1 MPRLTVD
8 LFTTL
13 DGFAS
18 GEQSPAYFGYFGPDL
33 EGWIDLELAKPQVVL
48 MGRVTFESLAATS
61 RSGET
66 GLTRRLTGLPKVVF
80 SETLDEPLPW
90 SNSRLVK
97 SGLAAEVRSLK
108 QGPGDPLRTV
118 GSPVLVSSLL
128 TLGLVDRLRLVVFPQ
143 VLSSSG
149 RDLIFAN
156 LPDIELDLVATRVLD
171 SRLVLLEYDVR

>member
-33 EGWIDLELAKPQVVL
+33 EGWIDHELARPQVVL

-61 RSGET
+61 QSSET
-66 GLTRRLTGLPKVVF
+66 DLTRRLTELPKVVF

-97 SGLAAEVRSLK
+97 SGLGAEVRSLK

-143 VLSSSG
+143 VLSSTG

>member
-18 GEQSPAYFGYFGPDL
+18 GEQSPAYFGQSGPEL
-33 EGWIDLELAKPQVVL
+33 GNWIERELARPQVVL
-48 MGRVTFESLAATS
+48 MGRVTFESLAASS
-61 RSGET
+61 RSAET
-66 GLTRRLTGLPKVVF
+66 ELTRRLTALPKVVF
-80 SETLDEPLPW
+80 SETLDEPLGW
-90 SNSRLVK
+90 ANSRLVK

-108 QGPGDPLRTV
+108 ETPGDPLRTV

-143 VLSSSG
+143 VLSSTG

-156 LPDIELDLVATRVLD
+156 LPDIQLDLVGTHVLD